1 MKAPP
6 STTSPI
12 TSDQLAQT
20 ADDSYYEA
28 ASCPQHGEF
37 QRKVLDTLPGLPQI
51 RIGCPTCRDEAAAVR
66 KVREERD
73 AAHRRTQRIAE
84 LTGTAGV
91 PLRFQDRGFDNY
103 HADSRGQK
111 HALALCEKF
120 ATNWLELCEKGTSL
134 ILTGGPGTGKTHLAC
149 AIANAII
156 NEHLTAVRFITVS
169 AMLRR
174 IKETYGGHT
183 EATEAKVIDGFSS
196 CDLLIIDEIG
206 VQVGSEH
213 EKLLLF
219 EVLNNRYGS
228 LLPTILL
235 SNMSSADL
243 EPYLG
248 HRIMDRFRESG
259 AVIPFDWESHRG
271 NRRLREV
278 PRPSQISPRAP
289 AG

>member
-1 MKAPP
+1 M
-6 STTSPI
+6 
-12 TSDQLAQT
+12 
-20 ADDSYYEA
+20 
-28 ASCPQHGEF
+28 
-37 QRKVLDTLPGLPQI
+37 
-51 RIGCPTCRDEAAAVR
+51 
-66 KVREERD
+66 
-73 AAHRRTQRIAE
+73 QRIAE
-84 LTGTAGV
+84 LTGAAGV

-103 HADSRGQK
+103 HADSRGQR

-120 ATNWLELCEKGTSL
+120 ATNWLELYEKGTSL

-156 NEHLTAVRFITVS
+156 NEHLTAVRFIAVT

-183 EATEAKVIDGFSS
+183 EATEAKVIDGFST

-235 SNMSSADL
+235 SNMSSDDL

-271 NRRLREV
+271 QRKVR
-278 PRPSQISPRAP
+278 QISEATPRTVAT
-289 AG
+289 G